1 MNYYPQG
8 QSPPMQP
15 KSENMLKH
23 PDTEVSVVVTT
34 SQLHTSRPK
43 GFINALNPRSRFRW
57 KEPHFYQEPAWK
69 YDQAYSYRHRD
80 GMTRVWQGAEDD
92 RYISPYDGHIAKLV
106 VQCTD
111 EIYENPG
118 NSTYRRTYIRNVST
132 KMLRLANW
140 PTSHFDF
147 EKGEY
152 REFGTGWLVAKW
164 IPTCLALTVMIVFY
178 GDGAQERNGGNYDVF
193 AYRYHGYAKVA
204 RNVLEYPS
212 SSALPYGTPD
222 APAEGSNPV
231 MERLLSPRYL
241 CVLQNPSDKNGNSGV
256 SIQKIEDSNNN
267 SWVGSYLFIA
277 YTAEQFSHSSE
288 EDMQAL
294 HAIAETAAR
303 AAGLPAY
310 WVGCSCMPDER
321 EMEDDVFRISDVIR
335 GSAGLC
341 IAVGPSHGSSLSE
354 KDTWDML
361 RQWGSRLWTFP
372 EVLLSPKG
380 APVTVYRR
388 DQLDSPLA
396 VPKNQFAKRVWA
408 DAAVARQ
415 LVDHYEGNLTLSRL
429 ELDTIAL
436 RCLHSR
442 ATTQYLPGDHSY
454 ALMGL
459 LRVRPK
465 VDHTDS
471 AFQAFAR
478 LSLAN
483 DSNML
488 LERLVCTLPKTPA
501 QHWSCM
507 DDAWDASLWDIQP
520 QIQIAGICDDD
531 AIIIDNALGAA
542 IRWKSFAPVKN
553 LRRTSW
559 KRLFAQLILH
569 SSGILLIISFTLF
582 ISPYTR
588 SAGIV
593 LFLLSFPFIAAG
605 PHLLRMLY
613 SGKFWYSQPWFFG
626 FEGYMDVETIES
638 QIWGARLGR
647 LEWSAFGSP
656 LARHRRNEHGERI
669 GVDPTSD
676 PKVAEIVERAKTAS
690 PNEQRVFT
698 LIDTRTMEVILF
710 QANRPPVGILV
721 CGSEGGMQRAVGVS
735 YDWTTATCFRETVF
749 RLDSTV
755 HDKMDRVSRTKLG
768 LKRPATRAVY
778 VGDN

>member
-1 MNYYPQG
+1 MYVDLAPVPVFILLISMKTRRPQG
-8 QSPPMQP
+8 
-15 KSENMLKH
+15 L
-23 PDTEVSVVVTT
+23 V
-34 SQLHTSRPK
+34 
-43 GFINALNPRSRFRW
+43 NALNPRSRFRW
-57 KEPHFYQEPAWK
+57 KAPHFYQEPAWK
-69 YDQAYSYRHRD
+69 YDPSYSYRHRD

-92 RYISPYDGHIAKLV
+92 RYLSPYDGHIAKLV

-111 EIYENPG
+111 DIYENPG

-147 EKGEY
+147 AKGEY
-152 REFGTGWLVAKW
+152 REFGTGWLIAKW
-164 IPTCLALTVMIVFY
+164 IPACLALTVWIVFY
-178 GDGAQERNGGNYDVF
+178 DDGAQERNGGNYDVF
-193 AYRYHGYAKVA
+193 PYRYHSYAKVA

-212 SSALPYGTPD
+212 SSVLELG
-222 APAEGSNPV
+222 APNTVTEAKNSV
-231 MERLLSPRYL
+231 MERLLNPRYL
-241 CVLQNPSDKNGNSGV
+241 CVLRNPSDKKTNQGV
-256 SIQKIEDSNNN
+256 NIERIEEGNN
-267 SWVGSYLFIA
+267 STAGSYLFIA
-277 YTAEQFSHSSE
+277 YTAEQFSHRSE

-294 HAIAETAAR
+294 HAIAETATR

-310 WVGCSCMPDER
+310 WVGCSCMPDET

-335 GSAGLC
+335 GAAGLC
-341 IAVGPSHGSSLSE
+341 IAVGPSSGSISE
-354 KDTWDML
+354 QDTWDML

-372 EVLLSPKG
+372 EVLLSRSG

-388 DQLDSPLA
+388 GQLDSPLA
-396 VPKNQFAKRVWA
+396 VPKNQFAAHVWR
-408 DAAVARQ
+408 DAGVARQ

-429 ELDTIAL
+429 ELDIIAL

-442 ATTQYLPGDHSY
+442 GTTQYLPGDHSY

-483 DSNML
+483 DSDML
-488 LERLVCTLPKTPA
+488 LERLVCTLPKSPD

-507 DDAWDASLWDIQP
+507 DDAWDASLWDIYP

-531 AIIIDNALGAA
+531 AVIIDNALGAS

-559 KRLFAQLILH
+559 KRLFVQIVLH
-569 SSGILLIISFTLF
+569 SSGILLVIAIVLLCT
-582 ISPYTR
+582 PYTR
-588 SAGIV
+588 AAGAV
-593 LFLLSFPFIAAG
+593 VFLLSFPFIAAS

-676 PKVAEIVERAKTAS
+676 PKVAAVVEAAKTAS
-690 PNEQRVFT
+690 PNEERVFT
-698 LIDTRTMEVILF
+698 LIDTRTMEVMLF
-710 QANRPPVGILV
+710 QAIRPPVGILV

-735 YDWTTATCFRETVF
+735 YDWTTATCYRETVF

-755 HDKMDRVSRTKLG
+755 HDKMDRVPRTKLG
-768 LKRPATRAVY
+768 LKRPVTRARY
-778 VGDN
+778 VGDA

>member
-1 MNYYPQG
+1 MKTRPYG
-8 QSPPMQP
+8 S
-15 KSENMLKH
+15 
-23 PDTEVSVVVTT
+23 PDT
-34 SQLHTSRPK
+34 P
-43 GFINALNPRSRFRW
+43 P
-57 KEPHFYQEPAWK
+57 
-69 YDQAYSYRHRD
+69 
-80 GMTRVWQGAEDD
+80 
-92 RYISPYDGHIAKLV
+92 
-106 VQCTD
+106 
-111 EIYENPG
+111 
-118 NSTYRRTYIRNVST
+118 
-132 KMLRLANW
+132 
-140 PTSHFDF
+140 
-147 EKGEY
+147 
-152 REFGTGWLVAKW
+152 
-164 IPTCLALTVMIVFY
+164 
-178 GDGAQERNGGNYDVF
+178 
-193 AYRYHGYAKVA
+193 
-204 RNVLEYPS
+204 
-212 SSALPYGTPD
+212 
-222 APAEGSNPV
+222 EGSNPV

-294 HAIAETAAR
+294 HTIAETATR

-335 GSAGLC
+335 GAAGLC

-388 DQLDSPLA
+388 GQLDSPLA
-396 VPKNQFAKRVWA
+396 VPKNQFAKHVWA

-459 LRVRPK
+459 LRVRPR

-501 QHWSCM
+501 QHWSCV

-531 AIIIDNALGAA
+531 AIIVDNALGAA

-569 SSGILLIISFTLF
+569 SSGILLIMSFFLF

-613 SGKFWYSQPWFFG
+613 QGKFWYSQPWFFG

-656 LARHRRNEHGERI
+656 LARHCRNEHGERI

-676 PKVAEIVERAKTAS
+676 PKVAEIVEGAKTAS
-690 PNEQRVFT
+690 PNEQRVSLVLQGLLMLYIVFT
-698 LIDTRTMEVILF
+698 DHFLSCRSSPSSTPAPWRSSSSRLTGRPSASWSAAAKAACSAPWACRTTGPPRRASGRPCSASIPPCTTRWTGSRGRSLVSRGRPHAPCMWGITDDFFCFPLRDEFGLTLRISPGLFSFHDIHIPSSRVTLCICLTVILSI
-710 QANRPPVGILV
+710 NK
-721 CGSEGGMQRAVGVS
+721 S
-735 YDWTTATCFRETVF
+735 
-749 RLDSTV
+749 
-755 HDKMDRVSRTKLG
+755 
-768 LKRPATRAVY
+768 
-778 VGDN
+778 

>member
-1 MNYYPQG
+1 
-8 QSPPMQP
+8 
-15 KSENMLKH
+15 
-23 PDTEVSVVVTT
+23 
-34 SQLHTSRPK
+34 
-43 GFINALNPRSRFRW
+43 
-57 KEPHFYQEPAWK
+57 
-69 YDQAYSYRHRD
+69 
-80 GMTRVWQGAEDD
+80 
-92 RYISPYDGHIAKLV
+92 
-106 VQCTD
+106 
-111 EIYENPG
+111 
-118 NSTYRRTYIRNVST
+118 
-132 KMLRLANW
+132 
-140 PTSHFDF
+140 
-147 EKGEY
+147 
-152 REFGTGWLVAKW
+152 
-164 IPTCLALTVMIVFY
+164 
-178 GDGAQERNGGNYDVF
+178 
-193 AYRYHGYAKVA
+193 
-204 RNVLEYPS
+204 
-212 SSALPYGTPD
+212 
-222 APAEGSNPV
+222 
-231 MERLLSPRYL
+231 MERLLNPRYL
-241 CVLQNPSDKNGNSGV
+241 CVLRNPSDKKTNQGV
-256 SIQKIEDSNNN
+256 NIERIEEGNN
-267 SWVGSYLFIA
+267 STAGSYLFIA
-277 YTAEQFSHSSE
+277 YTAEQFSHRSE

-294 HAIAETAAR
+294 HAIAETATR

-310 WVGCSCMPDER
+310 WVGCSCMPDET

-335 GSAGLC
+335 GAAGLC
-341 IAVGPSHGSSLSE
+341 IAVGPSSGSISE
-354 KDTWDML
+354 QDTWDML

-372 EVLLSPKG
+372 EVLLSRSG

-388 DQLDSPLA
+388 GQLDSPLA
-396 VPKNQFAKRVWA
+396 VPKNQFAAHVWR
-408 DAAVARQ
+408 DAGVARQ

-429 ELDTIAL
+429 ELDIIAL

-442 ATTQYLPGDHSY
+442 GTTQYLPGDHSY

-483 DSNML
+483 DSDML
-488 LERLVCTLPKTPA
+488 LERLVCTLPKSPD

-507 DDAWDASLWDIQP
+507 DDAWDASLWDIYP

-531 AIIIDNALGAA
+531 AVIIDNALGAS

-559 KRLFAQLILH
+559 KRLFVQIVLH
-569 SSGILLIISFTLF
+569 SSGILLVIAIILLCT
-582 ISPYTR
+582 PYTR
-588 SAGIV
+588 AAGAV
-593 LFLLSFPFIAAG
+593 VFLLSFPFIAAA

-676 PKVAEIVERAKTAS
+676 PKVAAVVEAAKTAS
-690 PNEQRVFT
+690 PNEERVSFARTACLPPGVRCADLPSSPQVFT
-698 LIDTRTMEVILF
+698 LIDTRTMEVMLF
-710 QANRPPVGILV
+710 QAIRPPVGILV

-735 YDWTTATCFRETVF
+735 YDWTTATCYRETVF

-755 HDKMDRVSRTKLG
+755 HDKMDRVPRTKLG
-768 LKRPATRAVY
+768 LKRPVTRARY
-778 VGDN
+778 VGDA